1 RKADASR
8 PRVSGGTKPVSV
20 RAIRT
25 EQELAAFAPQWRAL
39 FNAANCRLPFV
50 HFSWIEQWWRAFGGS
65 LPLRR
70 NELAILIAEDAGRP
84 VGILPLYR
92 TTYGVASGF
101 GMRYVRPLGSDAN
114 LTEVRTALMLPGYES
129 AVLAAVE
136 GFFTR
141 QADEWDL
148 INWGSY
154 PVPFSPGAN
163 VPGHCLSVDRH
174 DPVEM
179 FV

>member
-1 RKADASR
+1 MTSGLREFLSRVLAVQSLLLFPILHVRRRFGMLSLPRKADASR

-50 HFSWIEQWWRAFGGS
+50 HLSWIEQWWRAFGGS

-70 NELAILIAEDAGRP
+70 NELAIPIAEDAGRP

-129 AVLAAVE
+129 AVLA
-136 GFFTR
+136 
-141 QADEWDL
+141 
-148 INWGSY
+148 
-154 PVPFSPGAN
+154 
-163 VPGHCLSVDRH
+163 
-174 DPVEM
+174 
-179 FV
+179 